1 MVPRPYCYSEI
12 DWQQSASDIGSVLGS
27 QVEDL
32 LPADE
37 LVVHIR
43 SGDNILAIMDWTKRD
58 ATSNSFVENSIAGAP
73 IQPGC
78 DYYLDA
84 ALRGNDGG
92 PFAKVH
98 VMVDLW
104 TFTSTTRHMATSS
117 QIPDLV
123 RAPTRAW

>member
-1 MVPRPYCYSEI
+1 M
-12 DWQQSASDIGSVLGS
+12 LGS

-43 SGDNILAIMDWTKRD
+43 SGDNILAIMDWTTRD
-58 ATSNSFVENSIAGAP
+58 ATSNSFVENSIVGAP

-84 ALRGNDGG
+84 ALRGNNGG

-98 VMVDLW
+98 VMVDLKCAGGSAIDMHQYHKAHGDILADPRSCE
-104 TFTSTTRHMATSS
+104 STN
-117 QIPDLV
+117 PCLV
-123 RAPTRAW
+123 ALMDALPEDVLVFH